1 MADTTGQLVLAQNQY
16 AFIQD
21 ATKGSVQVYV
31 GPHALAL
38 SSNDKPVVYDNVKD
52 EFTPV
57 NDLRL
62 AIKQF
67 SLVPEGHYIVLE
79 NPAYDNSSPTTAPT
93 LFAPKVGKS
102 DTPSLQLGRKVNI
115 AGPTT
120 FPLWPGQFAKAI
132 SGHHLRSNQY
142 LVVRVYNG
150 EQATKAA
157 NTVGHKDNTPLV
169 NGQLFVIKGTE
180 VPFFIPATGFEV
192 LAESNNSYVREAL
205 TLERLEYCI
214 LLAESGEKRFERG
227 PKVVFPE
234 ATEQFMTK
242 QNSKKFKAIELN
254 DQMGLYIKVIADYE
268 VEDGVTAPEGTVEGG
283 EFTYNGTKYRFE
295 GGKVFAIAGEE
306 LFITG
311 KDQRIYYPRAEHGL
325 ITYKDPKQGGFDR
338 ERYYGIAIPKGEG
351 RYVLV
356 KDKGDVFTQKGPQI
370 FLPDPRNEVI
380 VRRVLDTKTVALWY
394 PGNQEAIDY
403 NENLRELLGESDD
416 NYVADALVRSANV
429 GTDRGFNRN
438 LKSSKAL
445 VGAASSALESFEG
458 DKLSRGTQFTPPPSI
473 TLNTKYDGVP
483 TVSPYVGYAVQV
495 VDKSGNRRVVVGP
508 DTILLAYDES
518 LAILELSTGKP
529 KTTDNLLRAA
539 YLRVDNNIVS
549 DVVRAET
556 KDLVNVDVKLSY
568 RVNFLRENKD
578 KWFSVENYVKF
589 LCDHMRSRLKG
600 AIKQLGV
607 KEFIENSTAI
617 VRDTVLGVKVDDATP
632 RHFTFTENGMDIY
645 DVEVLGATISDDK
658 IAGLLRLAQQTSVT
672 TAINLSTEEAA
683 LEAKKRS
690 TAIQT
695 EVADLEHGLATHK
708 LELASEL
715 EKAEAEATMTRLEE
729 EIAQAVAKI
738 TAKVN
743 EQTQLEA
750 IAESTLSRRK
760 ADEDYTISLE
770 EQRVTFFTKRM
781 EAIAPD
787 LIAAMN
793 TLGNTEFATK
803 LSTAIAPLAL
813 HEQMGLGTT
822 LEKIFANTPFATIL
836 TNLQSKTAKAGQ

>member
-1 MADTTGQLVLAQNQY
+1 VELVKAIAQN
-16 AFIQD
+16 
-21 ATKGSVQVYV
+21 
-31 GPHALAL
+31 P
-38 SSNDKPVVYDNVKD
+38 
-52 EFTPV
+52 
-57 NDLRL
+57 
-62 AIKQF
+62 
-67 SLVPEGHYIVLE
+67 LVPEGHYLILE
-79 NPAYDNSSPTTAPT
+79 NPAVDASGGLAFPIAGNNSPT
-93 LFAPKVGKS
+93 K
-102 DTPSLQLGRKVNI
+102 LQTGRKIVI
-115 AGPTT
+115 AGPMT

-157 NTVGHKDNTPLV
+157 GTVGEKEGTALV

-192 LAESNNSYVREAL
+192 LAENNNYVREAL

-214 LLAESGEKRFERG
+214 LLAESGDKRFERG
-227 PKVVFPE
+227 PQVVFPE

-242 QNSKKFKAIELN
+242 NGSKKFKAIELN
-254 DQMGLYIKVIADYE
+254 DQMGLYIKVIAEYE
-268 VEDGVTAPEGTVEGG
+268 VEDGVEAPEGTPDGG
-283 EFTYNGTKYRFE
+283 EFVYNGAKYLFQ
-295 GGKVFAIAGEE
+295 GDKVFSIAGEE

-325 ITYKDPKQGGFDR
+325 ITYKDPKGNFER

-356 KDKGDVFTQKGPQI
+356 KDIGDVETVNGPKI
-370 FLPDPRNEVI
+370 FLPDPRNQVI
-380 VRRVLDTKTVALWY
+380 VRRVLDAKTVALWY

-416 NYVADALVRSANV
+416 NYVADALVRSASI
-429 GTDRGFNRN
+429 GTERGFNRN
-438 LKSSKAL
+438 LKASKAI
-445 VGAASSALESFEG
+445 AASTPVPDSFEG
-458 DKLSRGTQFTPPPSI
+458 DKMSRGTQFTPPPSI

-483 TVSPYVGYAVQV
+483 TISPYVGYAVQV
-495 VDKSGNRRVVVGP
+495 VNKSGDRRVVVGP
-508 DTILLAYDES
+508 DSILLAYDET
-518 LAILELSTGKP
+518 LAVLELSTGKP
-529 KTTDNLLRAA
+529 KNTDSLLRAV

-549 DVVRAET
+549 DIVRAET

-568 RVNFLRENKD
+568 RVNFLREHKD

-617 VRDTVLGVKVDDATP
+617 VRDTVLGTKVEGET
-632 RHFTFTENGMDIY
+632 RSFTFAENGMSVY

-658 IAGLLRLAQQTSVT
+658 IAGLLRNAQQTSVT

-695 EVADLEHGLATHK
+695 EVADLEHGLATHR

-715 EKAEAEATMTRLEE
+715 EKAQAEQTMARLQED
-729 EIAQAVAKI
+729 IANFAAKM

-743 EQTQLEA
+743 EQDQLDA
-750 IAESTLSRRK
+750 IAGAALARRK
-760 ADEDYTISLE
+760 GEEDYTISLE
-770 EQRVTFFTKRM
+770 RQRVEHFESRM
-781 EAIAPD
+781 KAFAPG
-787 LIAAMN
+787 LIEAMN

-822 LEKIFANTPFATIL
+822 MEKVFANTPFATIL
-836 TNLQSKTAKAGQ
+836 ANLQSKPAKAGQ

>member
-1 MADTTGQLVLAQNQY
+1 MPDTTGQLVLAQNQY
-16 AFIQD
+16 AFVQD

-31 GPHALAL
+31 GPFALAL
-38 SSNDKPVVYDNVKD
+38 SSNDKPVTYDSTKD
-52 EFTPV
+52 EFV
-57 NDLRL
+57 SQSDLRL

-79 NPAYDNSSPTTAPT
+79 NPAFDNQNVLS
-93 LFAPKVGKS
+93 APKVGKS
-102 DTPSLQLGRKVNI
+102 DTPNLQLGRKINI

-157 NTVGHKDNTPLV
+157 GTVGAKESKTLV

-192 LAESNNSYVREAL
+192 LAENNNYVREAL

-234 ATEQFMTK
+234 ATEKFMTK
-242 QNSKKFKAIELN
+242 REREKEVNKFKALDLN
-254 DQMGLYIKVIADYE
+254 DQMGLYIKVIADYT
-268 VEDGVTAPEGTVEGG
+268 EDDGT
-283 EFTYNGTKYRFE
+283 TKRT
-295 GGKVFAIAGEE
+295 AGEE

-351 RYVLV
+351 RYLLV
-356 KDKGDVFTQKGPQI
+356 KDIGDVKTKKGPQI

-403 NENLRELLGESDD
+403 NANLRELLGESDD

-445 VGAASSALESFEG
+445 GASAALESFEG
-458 DKLSRGTQFTPPPSI
+458 DKITRGTQFTPPPSI
-473 TLNTKYDGVP
+473 TLNTKFDGVP
-483 TVSPYVGYAVQV
+483 TISPFVGYAVQV
-495 VDKSGNRRVVVGP
+495 VDKTGNRRVVVGP
-508 DTILLAYDES
+508 ATILLEYDES
-518 LAILELSTGKP
+518 LAVLELSTGKP
-529 KTTDNLLRAA
+529 KTTDALLRAV

-556 KDLVNVDVKLSY
+556 KDLVNVDIKLSY
-568 RVNFLRENKD
+568 RVNFLREHRD
-578 KWFSVENYVKF
+578 VWFSVENYVKY

-600 AIKQLGV
+600 AVKKLGV

-617 VRDTVLGVKVDDATP
+617 VRDTVLGVKVENEV
-632 RHFTFTENGMDIY
+632 RHFTFAQNGMDVY

-658 IAGLLRLAQQTSVT
+658 IANLLRAAQQTAVT
-672 TAINLSTEEAA
+672 TAINLSGEEAA

-690 TAIQT
+690 TEIQSQ
-695 EVADLEHGLATHK
+695 VIDLDHTLATK
-708 LELASEL
+708 RLELTAEL
-715 EKAEAEATMTRLEE
+715 EQAEAEQTMARLTE
-729 EIAQAVAKI
+729 EIALTVAKI
-738 TAKVN
+738 TARVN
-743 EQTQLEA
+743 EQDQLDT
-750 IAESTLSRRK
+750 IAASALTRRK
-760 ADEDYTISLE
+760 GEEDYTVSLE
-770 EQRVTFFTKRM
+770 QQRVQFFADRM
-781 EAIAPD
+781 EAVTPD

-793 TLGNTEFATK
+793 TLGQTEFATK

-813 HEQMGLGTT
+813 HEQAGLGTT
-822 LEKIFANTPFATIL
+822 LEKVFANTPFATIL
-836 TNLQSKTAKAGQ
+836 SNLQSKPAKAGQ